1 MRLISI
7 IAMIS
12 MTWSVNAIADDNP
25 PDFPF
30 HPAAGES
37 AAQVMDVHPIGE
49 SGAANNT
56 SDGKQSNDGNEQDVD
71 SHQLPNGQAEPVEP
85 VPVKAKLQKRPSTLD
100 HPASSTR
107 AARTLDIDLQ
117 SGITIRPK
125 SGKTESVVIARS
137 KLNRVLTPYAEPKV
151 LTVDNMETKIDG
163 SAIYIATDS
172 ELPVG
177 LFITDGESGNATSLQ
192 LSPQELVAPVEIR
205 IEQDVATK
213 NSTPESPLSRSD
225 DAVHQDS
232 PYLTEIKTIFQT
244 LGKQQIPTGF
254 TLEALPDDRSQA
266 SLCHGANLTF
276 KPGQLLSGHD
286 SRIIV
291 MVAENRGL
299 SATVLEEAFCANDDV
314 MAVAAWPRVRLEPGE
329 KTEVFVLM
337 RLPANTEGAEARPGL
352 L

>member
-7 IAMIS
+7 IAMIF

-30 HPAAGES
+30 HPTAEES
-37 AAQVMDVHPIGE
+37 AEQVMGVHPIDE
-49 SGAANNT
+49 PGAANNT
-56 SDGKQSNDGNEQDVD
+56 SDGKQSIDDNEQDVD
-71 SHQLPNGQAEPVEP
+71 SHQQPNGQAEPVEP
-85 VPVKAKLQKRPSTLD
+85 APVKAKLQKRPSTLD
-100 HPASSTR
+100 HPASSPR
-107 AARTLDIDLQ
+107 IARTLDIDLQ

-125 SGKTESVVIARS
+125 PGKTESVVIARS

-205 IEQDVATK
+205 IEQESTK
-213 NSTPESPLSRSD
+213 NSTSDSPLSRSD
-225 DAVHQDS
+225 DAIHQDS
-232 PYLTEIKTIFQT
+232 PYLAEIKTIFQT
-244 LGKQQIPTGF
+244 LGKQQIPSGF

-291 MVAENRGL
+291 MVAQNRGV
-299 SATVLEEAFCANDDV
+299 SATLLEEAFCANEDV

-337 RLPANTEGAEARPGL
+337 RLPASTEGAEARPGL

>member
-1 MRLISI
+1 MV
-7 IAMIS
+7 
-12 MTWSVNAIADDNP
+12 WSVNSIADNAP
-25 PDFPF
+25 PNFPF
-30 HPAAGES
+30 HDTAPTGES
-37 AAQVMDVHPIGE
+37 AAEVMDVHPISEPGDVVNSH
-49 SGAANNT
+49 SGGRPVE
-56 SDGKQSNDGNEQDVD
+56 DNEQGVD
-71 SHQLPNGQAEPVEP
+71 SNQQPNGQAEPVEP
-85 VPVKAKLQKRPSTLD
+85 VPVRKAKLQKRPSTLD
-100 HPASSTR
+100 HPTSSPRT
-107 AARTLDIDLQ
+107 ARTIDIDLQ

-125 SGKTESVVIARS
+125 PGKTESVVIARS

-172 ELPVG
+172 EFPVG

-213 NSTPESPLSRSD
+213 NSTSDNPLSRSD

-232 PYLTEIKTIFQT
+232 PYLTEIKTIFQA
-244 LGKQQIPTGF
+244 LGKQQIPSGF

-266 SLCHGANLTF
+266 SLCHGTNLTF

-291 MVAENRGL
+291 MVAQNRGL
-299 SATVLEEAFCANDDV
+299 SATLLEEAFCANDEV

-337 RLPANTEGAEARPGL
+337 RLPASTEGAEARPGL